1 MIEKLIHKRELINI
15 I

>member
-1 MIEKLIHKRELINI
+1 MIEELICKRELINI